1 MKIKLAILE
10 KDQSYLNR
18 IVSVFGTKYAD
29 KFQIYSFT
37 DMEVAFSTL
46 ETAKIEVM
54 VASDAFEIDVNKLPK
69 RCGFAYFVDSADVEM
84 LNGQRAICKFQKADL
99 IYKQILSIYSENAGN
114 VSGLKFGDDSSKII
128 FFQPVSGGVGASSMA
143 AACAMHFAAKG
154 KKTLYLNLERF
165 GSANVFFTAEGQ
177 FDMSDI
183 IFALKSK
190 KANLAMKL
198 ESCVK
203 QAENG
208 VYFYS
213 QSKIALDMMELT
225 SEDVMRLISELQ
237 LTGSYDYIIVDA
249 EFSLDREALKVYRK
263 AHTVVWVGDGSEI
276 SNSKLF
282 RAFNALNTLEQN
294 ADSPIPNRMVL
305 IYNKFSNK
313 TSKTLTDIGIK
324 NIGGTPRFEH
334 ATSEQVLEQL
344 SAKDM
349 FDAIM

>member
-1 MKIKLAILE
+1 MRIKLAILE
-10 KDQSYLNR
+10 KDQNYLNR
-18 IVSVFGTKYAD
+18 IVNVFGTKYAD

-37 DMEVAFSTL
+37 DMDVAFSTL
-46 ETAKIEVM
+46 ETAKIEVL
-54 VASDAFEIDVNKLPK
+54 VASDAFDIDVNQLPK
-69 RCGFAYFVDSADVEM
+69 RCSFAYFVDSTGIDTV
-84 LNGQRAICKFQKADL
+84 NGQQAICKFQKADL

-114 VSGLKFGDDSSKII
+114 ISGLKFGDDRSKTII
-128 FFQPVSGGVGASSMA
+128 FEPVSGGVGASSMA
-143 AACAMHFAAKG
+143 ASCAIHFASKG
-154 KKTLYLNLERF
+154 KRTLYLNLERF
-165 GSANVFFTAEGQ
+165 GTSDLFFAAEGQ

-203 QAENG
+203 QDDSG

-225 SEDVMRLISELQ
+225 SDDVMRLISELQ
-237 LTGSYDYIIVDA
+237 LTGSYDYIVVDA
-249 EFSLDREALKVYRK
+249 DFSIDREAIKVYRK
-263 AHTVVWVGDGSEI
+263 AHTVVWVGDGSEL

-294 ADSPIPNRMVL
+294 ADSPIPNRLVL

-313 TSKTLTDIGIK
+313 TSKTLNEIGIK
-324 NIGGTPRFEH
+324 NIGGAPRYEH
-334 ATSEQVLEQL
+334 ATTAQVLEQL
-344 SAKDM
+344 SAMEM
-349 FDAIM
+349 FDKIM